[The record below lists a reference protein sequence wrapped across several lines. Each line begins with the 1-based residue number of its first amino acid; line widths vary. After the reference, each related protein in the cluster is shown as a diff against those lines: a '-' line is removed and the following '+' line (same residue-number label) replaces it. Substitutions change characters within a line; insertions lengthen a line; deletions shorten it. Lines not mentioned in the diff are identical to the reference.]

1 MDAKTEKPARNADGV
16 GRGMLTS
23 LLGYHLRRAQ
33 VAVFQHCAAAM
44 GEAEI
49 TRGQFGVLT
58 VINSTPGLSQTQL
71 GNALGIDRSTVVAVI
86 DRLESRGLVVRAVS
100 LTDRRS
106 HALRLSD
113 EGARLLHRLEELV
126 RSHHRP
132 IARRPSAAPKHP
144 PIQPPDPTARPA
156 RRARRPRPPAP
167 APGDRCPGCAAS

>member
-16 GRGMLTS
+16 RRGMLTS

-33 VAVFQHCAAAM
+33 VAVFQHFAATM
-44 GEAEI
+44 GAAEI
-49 TRGQFGVLT
+49 TPGQFGVLT
-58 VINSTPGLSQTQL
+58 VINSNPGLSQTQL

-113 EGARLLHRLEELV
+113 EGGRLLHRLDELV
-126 RSHHRP
+126 RSHERHIARDLSADDKQRLIELLDR
-132 IARRPSAAPKHP
+132 IARRE
-144 PIQPPDPTARPA
+144 
-156 RRARRPRPPAP
+156 
-167 APGDRCPGCAAS
+167 